1 MLKNIKALWA
11 AWAVVHGLLLATVL
25 IWGTTDEDVHYYF
38 LGMNPHAPNLNGPSS
53 NPANPNNAA
62 QMAAESGSGP
72 LTEYPHTG
80 TWPLRVLDVISFD
93 NETLFIKL
101 FSIMC
106 AVISGMFLW
115 FLLRW
120 GRDNSTL
127 NTSTDMQNCRITA
140 GWFWVLFCAAA
151 GPLLLTRLDIVS
163 GVLVAMSVAWMLTR
177 PRVSAFLLAFAT
189 LSKLWPGVLAAAFVG
204 KFNARATWVRLV
216 AFAVSLIGLALVTVF
231 SSGMHRLISPITYQ
245 DVRGLQ
251 VESVMATPFMAARI
265 ADPNRWTIDYAK
277 SKSFEI
283 FGPGIAQAVQVADV
297 LLLATVAFALCFAL
311 WRFLRGGWTHETAV
325 LFAMLMV
332 CMLIVT
338 NKVFS
343 PQYMVWLAPLIAV
356 ASLVVTTMSSRMLF
370 SMTLVIAVLTTLVYP
385 VTYLQLIED
394 TNNLPLIL
402 LALRNL
408 GIVVMTAYVGFC
420 LFRACRSPHAG
431 NGAEGAIRS
440 EESTPGSPR
449 STASRPSATATS

>member
-11 AWAVVHGLLLATVL
+11 GWAVVHGLLLATVL
-25 IWGTTDEDVHYYF
+25 IYGTTDEDVHYYF
-38 LGMNPHAPNLNGPSS
+38 LGMNPNAPDKDGPSS

-62 QMAAESGSGP
+62 QMAAESGNGP

-80 TWPLRVLDVISFD
+80 TWPLRALDLISFD
-93 NETLFIKL
+93 NETAFIKL
-101 FSIMC
+101 FSLMC
-106 AVISGMFLW
+106 AIISGLFLW
-115 FLLRW
+115 YILRW
-120 GRDNSTL
+120 GRDNAQL
-127 NTSTDMQNCRITA
+127 NTATDKRNCRITA

-163 GVLVAMSVAWMLTR
+163 GVLVAMSAAWLLTR
-177 PRVSAFLLAFAT
+177 PRISAFLLAFAT

-204 KFNARATWVRLV
+204 KFNIRATWVRLLSFG
-216 AFAVSLIGLALVTVF
+216 ASLLGLALVTVF
-231 SSGMHRLISPITYQ
+231 SSGVNRLVSPITYQ

-265 ADPNRWTIDYAK
+265 ADPAKWTIDYAQ

-283 FGPGIAQAVQVADV
+283 FGPGVAQAVQVADV

-311 WRFLRGGWTHETAV
+311 WRFLRGGWTHETAI
-325 LFAMLMV
+325 LFALLMV
-332 CMLIVT
+332 CMLILT

-356 ASLVVTTMSSRMLF
+356 ASLVVTTISTRTLF
-370 SMTLVIAVLTTLVYP
+370 IMTLVISVLTTLVYP

-394 TNNLPLIL
+394 NASLPLIL
-402 LALRNL
+402 LALRNS
-408 GIVVMTAYVGFC
+408 GIVVLTIYVGFC
-420 LFRACRSPHAG
+420 LFRACRGSRDADTSLNKH
-431 NGAEGAIRS
+431 S
-440 EESTPGSPR
+440 EPAR
-449 STASRPSATATS
+449 RTAQSQSSVAATR